1 MFSLHKRIVKNLFQ
15 NFVSGEGDIFKAAK
29 ILKLEEIYKLNVSVT
44 MYKVMK
50 LGEVDSIG
58 ESLDI
63 QYPMHQY
70 ETRSRNLLV
79 LPFPRVET
87 IRLNYKYQ
95 FTKIW
100 NSVPGHITNLS
111 SIGRFKKALFDY
123 YLSLYPD

>member
-1 MFSLHKRIVKNLFQ
+1 MRLLLSDLLLAGLGACTSRCSRINSLHKRIVKNLFQ
-15 NFVSGEGDIFKAAK
+15 NFVSDEGDIFKAAK

-100 NSVPGHITNLS
+100 N
-111 SIGRFKKALFDY
+111 
-123 YLSLYPD
+123 